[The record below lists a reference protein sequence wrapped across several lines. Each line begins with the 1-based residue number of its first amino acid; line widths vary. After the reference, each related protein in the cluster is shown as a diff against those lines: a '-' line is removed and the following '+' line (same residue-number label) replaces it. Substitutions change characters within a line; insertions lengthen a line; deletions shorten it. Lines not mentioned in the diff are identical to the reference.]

1 MNKHYELRRG
11 TKIPRLGSCGRI
23 IAVLLG
29 LAVIALAGCGD
40 SADGDDMEAYEEEV
54 VNVETAYPVIRT
66 ISQPGSYMGTIETGE
81 KVSVTPRVSGH
92 VKTKYFGLGDTVNA
106 GDVLFTIDDS
116 DFLLEKEKAEEDV
129 KEANAALAQDKA
141 ENESV
146 KYEVNET
153 LNTLDTKT
161 LENYNDIQNAL
172 QSEYEARLDL
182 YKAYESENI
191 HKKEGDK
198 LEDLIRND
206 KDSIENAK
214 DFTEKLNG
222 FKSVYNSIN
231 NAATPQAAEDIAV
244 KNGVDRTAV
253 AGKNQN
259 EIALIYL
266 DQKTMYGNPDEL
278 DAAISESREAEL
290 SARSTLYEH
299 KNEEREND
307 IEIISDE
314 VSAEKENG
322 NIASAQRDTELKRRI
337 AADYEIYTKAKIWA
351 ESQAKL
357 ASGDAAVLSASSRLS
372 KAQIDLEIADIKL
385 QNTNVTS
392 PVSGEIIE
400 CKIGDFGTASDQ
412 DVAYTIIDKSKKKA
426 VFYVTGDAKR
436 NMTSGQE
443 VTIDRDGTRCSARV
457 DSIADTPDENKMLYR
472 VEAVFTE
479 GGKPDFDVGTSVRL
493 ITSIKKSDNAL
504 TIPVDVVYYDEGKAF
519 VYVAK
524 DGSAVKTPIETG
536 IDDATDIEVLSGI
549 TSDDQIIVNWSE
561 QLQDRVPINITK
573 TEEKMTVSAPEA
585 DHRTEDASSSDAGA
599 EEPSAAAP
607 DTSVYVEAVE
617 NVNIR
622 KEPTTDSEKLGTVEA
637 GTRLLSAGEESGGWI
652 KISYNDSEAYV
663 KSDYVRKIEE

>member
-1 MNKHYELRRG
+1 MKEHYVLSGG
-11 TKIPRLGSCGRI
+11 TKRPRPRFSERI
-23 IAVLLG
+23 LTVLLG
-29 LAVIALAGCGD
+29 LALIALAGCGD
-40 SADGDDMEAYEEEV
+40 SADDDMETYEEEV

-161 LENYNDIQNAL
+161 LENYNEIQKAL
-172 QSEYEARLDL
+172 LSEYEARLEL
-182 YKAYESENI
+182 YKASESESI
-191 HKKEGDK
+191 HKKEDNN

-206 KDSIENAK
+206 KDNIENAK
-214 DFTEKLNG
+214 EFTEKLNG

-231 NAATPQAAEDIAV
+231 SAATPQAAVDIAV
-244 KNGVDRTAV
+244 ENGIDRTDV
-253 AGKNQN
+253 EGMDQSQ
-259 EIALIYL
+259 ISLYYL
-266 DQKTMYGNPDEL
+266 DQKTMYENADEL
-278 DAAISESREAEL
+278 DAAISESKEAEL
-290 SARSTLYEH
+290 SARSSLSEH
-299 KNEEREND
+299 KNDEREND

-314 VSAEKENG
+314 VSAGKENG
-322 NIASAQRDTELKRRI
+322 NITSAQMDTELKRRI

-351 ESQAKL
+351 DSQAKL
-357 ASGDAAVLSASSRLS
+357 ASGDAAVLSASSQLS
-372 KAQIDLEIADIKL
+372 KAQIDLEIADLKL

-443 VTIDRDGTRCSARV
+443 VTIDRDGTEYSARV

-472 VEAVFTE
+472 VETAFNE
-479 GGKPDFDVGTSVRL
+479 GDKADFDVGTSIRL
-493 ITSIKKSDNAL
+493 TTSIKKSDNAL

-524 DGSAVKTPIETG
+524 DGLAVKTPIETG
-536 IDDATDIEVLSGI
+536 IEDATDIEVLSGI
-549 TSDDQIIVNWSE
+549 TSDDQVIVNWSE
-561 QLQDRVPINITK
+561 QLQDRAPINITMSAEK
-573 TEEKMTVSAPEA
+573 PVEKVPDDQETEDTPSTDGKEEIPSEAGPEA
-585 DHRTEDASSSDAGA
+585 SM
-599 EEPSAAAP
+599 
-607 DTSVYVEAVE
+607 YVEVTT

-622 KEPTTDSEKLGTVEA
+622 KEPTTDSEKLGTVSE
-637 GTRLLSAGEESGGWI
+637 GTRLLKIGEEADGWT
-652 KISYNDSEAYV
+652 KVSYNDSEAYV
-663 KSDYVRKIEE
+663 KSDYVRKIE